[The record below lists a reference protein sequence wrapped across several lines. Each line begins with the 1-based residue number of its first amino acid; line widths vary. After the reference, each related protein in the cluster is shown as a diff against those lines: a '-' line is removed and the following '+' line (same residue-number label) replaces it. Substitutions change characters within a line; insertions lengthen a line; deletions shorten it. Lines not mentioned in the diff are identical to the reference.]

1 MKNKVAIVGMGYVG
15 TGMLKIF
22 PDAVQFDEP
31 RGIGTRE
38 EVNESLLAIV
48 CVPTNSTESGAL
60 DISIVEDV
68 VSWLETPLILV
79 KSALN
84 PGTTD
89 RLMKETGKRII
100 VSPEYMGE
108 GNYYTPPKYP
118 DPKNPLS
125 HGFVI
130 LGGDSKDCS
139 DVADLFIPKMGPTT
153 RLRFMTALEAEI
165 VKLAE
170 NSWGQMKVSFANEL
184 RELCEASGANWH
196 QVREGWVD
204 DPRVE
209 LMHTAVF
216 KEKRGFDGKC
226 WPKDGK
232 AFVAFAEQVGCEPLL
247 MKAVIEAN
255 KRRVKDV

>member
-1 MKNKVAIVGMGYVG
+1 MARTAIIGMGYVG

-22 PDAVQFDEP
+22 PDAIQFDEP

-38 EVNESLLAIV
+38 DVNKCEMAIV

-60 DISIVEDV
+60 DMSIVEEV
-68 VSWLETPLILV
+68 VSWLETPVILI

-84 PGTTD
+84 PGTAD
-89 RLMKETGKRII
+89 RLMKETGKRIVI
-100 VSPEYMGE
+100 SPEYLGE
-108 GNYYTPPKYP
+108 GHYYTPPKYP
-118 DPKNPLS
+118 DPQNALS

-130 LGGDSKDCS
+130 LGGNPNDCS
-139 DVADLFIPKMGPTT
+139 YVADFMTPTMGPTT
-153 RLRFMTALEAEI
+153 RFRFMTAMEAEI

-170 NSWGQMKVSFANEL
+170 NSWAQMKVSFANEL
-184 RELCEASGANWH
+184 RELCEAAGANWH

-216 KEKRGFDGKC
+216 KNARGYSGKC
-226 WPKDGK
+226 LPKDGK
-232 AFVAFAEQVGCEPLL
+232 AFVAFSEKVGYEPLL
-247 MKAVIEAN
+247 MKAVIESN
-255 KRRVKDV
+255 KRRVG